1 MSLPTIW
8 TAEAGVALS
17 PTGKLAGRA
26 LIASH
31 DRELLTRMPRIIEL
45 TPTALRSYGGN
56 YDEYQRQR
64 MAEQCAR
71 AALEHAV
78 TDRRRTRANA

>member
-1 MSLPTIW
+1 
-8 TAEAGVALS
+8 
-17 PTGKLAGRA
+17 
-26 LIASH
+26 
-31 DRELLTRMPRIIEL
+31 MPRIIEL

-64 MAEQCAR
+64 MAEQQAR

-78 TDRRRTRANA
+78 TDRRRPARECKGA

>member
-1 MSLPTIW
+1 M
-8 TAEAGVALS
+8 ALS
-17 PTGKLAGRA
+17 PTGKLAGRG
-26 LIASH
+26 SDHGH
-31 DRELLTRMPRIIEL
+31 DRRELLTRMPRIIEL

-64 MAEQCAR
+64 MAGEKQAAR

-78 TDRRRTRANA
+78 TDRRRTPRECKGA